1 MYRTSEETREIVQR
15 IFAEC
20 ESIYQEERA
29 KIKRK
34 KLRKRF
40 KRFIT
45 MRVYNVTKRIETIKY
60 N

>member
-1 MYRTSEETREIVQR
+1 MQRTHEETSEIIKR

-34 KLRKRF
+34 RL
-40 KRFIT
+40 IQ
-45 MRVYNVTKRIETIKY
+45 
-60 N
+60 

>member
-1 MYRTSEETREIVQR
+1 MQRTSEETREIVQR
-15 IFAEC
+15 IFAKC
-20 ESIYQEERA
+20 ESIYREEHA

-40 KRFIT
+40 KQFIT
-45 MRVYNVTKRIETIKY
+45 MRVYNVTKHTETIKY